1 MEHER
6 DLAHEADMR
15 QLRREQLRADC
26 DGGDDLNSRVVDGAL
41 ADLGIDPAEAEA
53 SLDDEEPLDDP
64 EWADQASIDAGDW
77 D

>member
-15 QLRREQLRADC
+15 QLRREQLRAEDF
-26 DGGDDLNSRVVDGAL
+26 DG
-41 ADLGIDPAEAEA
+41 
-53 SLDDEEPLDDP
+53 DDEEPLDDP